1 MLKSLRKW
9 NTLRNQILF
18 IFLLVMVIVLL
29 IVSLLTLGQVSALLQ
44 NNAEKQIQ
52 QVAIEA
58 NGRIESLYE
67 QINMN
72 SKLVI
77 TDESVQRIL
86 TNVHDGNQVSFNDRQ
101 QLMSH
106 INRIIG
112 NTDGIFSFQLFSA
125 KMQRVL
131 PLDEDE
137 LINRIGQRWIEQ
149 ANEAKGRIVW
159 IGEDPND
166 KNYFLAIRRVNLME
180 RQYRNGGYLLISINR
195 NHFHFANEKYEN
207 DQYSILLDQDQNPII
222 QNYTGDIQSI
232 IESKKNILQLNDQ
245 DYMVTKQ
252 SSKLTGWTVLILT
265 PVNKLTEGMSWI
277 RDGIILSGVV
287 GFIIFSISSYFLSTI
302 ITRPILKLTKTMQ
315 RAGDGSLTLNPEV
328 YSVNEINQLNSTYN
342 HLVKETNHLMQM
354 VYQKEILRSQSELK
368 ALQAQI
374 NPHFLF
380 NTLDALHW
388 SLDEKDEE
396 ELAELV
402 VAMSDLFRYTI
413 AKENDDEWV
422 FLKDEIKHIS
432 DYMEIMKMRFGDRL
446 HWHVSIPANYEQVR
460 IPKLIIQPLV
470 ENAILHGAGNKAG
483 NCRISVTVEP
493 VTSEYV
499 DRIRISVKDDGSGM
513 DPARLSQIIH
523 SMEGGGTSSTS
534 GKGMAIANVYKRLK
548 LYYKGISHTDL
559 VIESQLNEGTLIAF
573 ELPINGGEQYG
584 DENDFNCR

>member
-1 MLKSLRKW
+1 MLKQLKKW

-18 IFLLVMVIVLL
+18 IFLLVMIIVLL
-29 IVSLLTLGQVSALLQ
+29 IVSLLTLGQVSALLK

-58 NGRIESLYE
+58 NGRIESIYE

-77 TDESVQRIL
+77 TDEEVQRIL
-86 TNVHDGNQVSFNDRQ
+86 TSVYNGEQVSFSDRQ
-101 QLMSH
+101 QLMGH
-106 INRIIG
+106 VNRIMG
-112 NTDGIFSFQLFSA
+112 NTDGIFSFQLFSE
-125 KMQRVL
+125 KKQRVL

-137 LINRIGQRWIEQ
+137 LINRIGSKWIEEANQ
-149 ANEAKGRIVW
+149 ARGGLIW

-166 KNYFLAIRRVNLME
+166 KNYFLAIRRVNLIE

-195 NHFHFANEKYEN
+195 NHFHFANEKYKN
-207 DQYSILLDQDQNPII
+207 HQYSILLDQYQKPII
-222 QNYTGDIQSI
+222 QNYPGDIKTI
-232 IESKKNILQLNDQ
+232 IDSNENVIQLNQ
-245 DYMVTKQ
+245 GDYMVTKQ
-252 SSKLTGWTVLILT
+252 SSSLTGWTVYILT
-265 PVNKLTEGMSWI
+265 PVSELTAGMSWI
-277 RDGIILSGVV
+277 RTGIILSGVV
-287 GFIIFSISSYFLSTI
+287 GLFIFTISSFFLSTI
-302 ITRPILKLTKTMQ
+302 ITRPILRLTKSMQ
-315 RAGDGSLTLNPEV
+315 RAGDGSLILNPGV
-328 YSVNEINQLNSTYN
+328 SSVNEINELNSTYN
-342 HLVKETNHLMQM
+342 QLVKETNHLMQM

-413 AKENDDEWV
+413 TKETDDDWV

-446 HWHVSIPANYEQVR
+446 QWHVSVPEKYERIR

-483 NCRISVTVEP
+483 NCRIYVNVEP
-493 VTSEYV
+493 VEHENEQ
-499 DRIRISVKDDGSGM
+499 RIRISVKDDGSGM
-513 DPARLSQIIH
+513 DSERLSRIIQ
-523 SMEGGGTSSTS
+523 SMEAGGTTS
-534 GKGMAIANVYKRLK
+534 LNGKGMAISNVYKRLK
-548 LYYKGISHTDL
+548 LNYQGISHTDL
-559 VIESQLNEGTLIAF
+559 LINSELDKGTRITF
-573 ELPINGGEQYG
+573 ELPIVGGE
-584 DENDFNCR
+584 

>member
-1 MLKSLRKW
+1 VLNQLKKW

-77 TDESVQRIL
+77 TDEGVQRIL
-86 TNVHDGNQVSFNDRQ
+86 TNVHDGKQVSFNDRQ
-101 QLMSH
+101 QLMGH

-112 NTDGIFSFQLFSA
+112 NTDGIFSFQLFSE
-125 KMQRVL
+125 KKQRVL

-137 LINRIGQRWIEQ
+137 LINRIGKKWIDE
-149 ANEAKGRIVW
+149 ANQAKGRIVW

-207 DQYSILLDQDQNPII
+207 DQYSILLDQYQNPII
-222 QNYTGDIQSI
+222 QNYAGDIKSI
-232 IESKKNILQLNDQ
+232 IESNENVLQLNER
-245 DYMVTKQ
+245 DYIVTKQ
-252 SSKLTGWTVLILT
+252 TSSLTGWTVFILT
-265 PVNKLTEGMSWI
+265 PVSELTKGMSWI

-287 GFIIFSISSYFLSTI
+287 GFIIFTISSYFLSTI
-302 ITRPILKLTKTMQ
+302 ITRPIFKLTKTMQ

-342 HLVKETNHLMQM
+342 QLVKETNHLMQM

-446 HWHVSIPANYEQVR
+446 HWHVFVPSKYEQVM

-493 VTSEYV
+493 VTSEYGG
-499 DRIRISVKDDGSGM
+499 RIRISVIDDGSGM
-513 DPARLSQIIH
+513 DSDRLSQIIQ
-523 SMEGGGTSSTS
+523 SMKYGGTSSTN
-534 GKGMAIANVYKRLK
+534 GKGMAISNVYKRLK
-548 LYYKGISHTDL
+548 LYYNGISHTDL
-559 VIESQLNEGTLIAF
+559 LIESQLNQGTRIAF
-573 ELPINGGEQYG
+573 ELPIDGGEEYG
-584 DENDFNCR
+584 D

>member
-1 MLKSLRKW
+1 VLNQLKKW

-77 TDESVQRIL
+77 TDEGVQRIL
-86 TNVHDGNQVSFNDRQ
+86 TNVHDGKKVSFSDRQ
-101 QLMSH
+101 QLMGH

-125 KMQRVL
+125 KKQRVL

-137 LINRIGQRWIEQ
+137 LINRIGQKWIEE
-149 ANEAKGRIVW
+149 ANLAKGRIVW

-207 DQYSILLDQDQNPII
+207 EQYSILLDQYQNPII
-222 QNYTGDIQSI
+222 QNYNGDIKSI
-232 IESKKNILQLNDQ
+232 INSKKNVLQLNDQ

-252 SSKLTGWTVLILT
+252 SSNLTGWTVFILT

-287 GFIIFSISSYFLSTI
+287 GFIIFSISSFFLSTI
-302 ITRPILKLTKTMQ
+302 ITRPILRLTKTMQ

-328 YSVNEINQLNSTYN
+328 HSVNEINQLNNTYN

-422 FLKDEIKHIS
+422 FLKDEMKHIS

-446 HWHVSIPANYEQVR
+446 KWDVSVPSTYEHVR
-460 IPKLIIQPLV
+460 IPKLIVQPLV

-493 VTSEYV
+493 VIFKNKE
-499 DRIRISVKDDGSGM
+499 RIRISVKDDGSGI
-513 DPARLSQIIH
+513 DPDRLSQIIQ
-523 SMEGGGTSSTS
+523 SMESGGTSSVS
-534 GKGMAIANVYKRLK
+534 GKGMAISNVYKRLK

-559 VIESQLNEGTLIAF
+559 LIESEINHGTRITF
-573 ELPINGGEQYG
+573 ELPIEGGEQYG
-584 DENDFNCR
+584 DENDFDRR